1 MKTCTLAELSEAVGA
16 VLHGDP
22 LCEVNAIAP
31 LGSAGP
37 GALSFLS
44 NKRYLKFLKSTG
56 ATAVILTPEYLS
68 DCPCHAMVVE
78 DPYLGYA
85 KAARFMYSETP
96 YSPGIH
102 PAAIVHPSATISAS
116 ATVAAHAVVSR
127 NAIIGPGTYIGPGT
141 VIGDDVVI
149 GADTRLL
156 AAVTLYQGVIVGD
169 HVIIHAGVVIGAD
182 GFGIAEQPDRSW
194 LKIPQLGTVIIKDD
208 VEIGANTTIDRGSL
222 GDTLI
227 EEGVK
232 IDNQV
237 QIGHNV
243 TIGAHTAIAGCVG
256 IAGSV
261 RIGRNCRI
269 GGGCGISGHLELADG
284 VVLTAMSGVSN
295 SIRHPGVYS
304 SPLSITDNHTWRK
317 NVARFH
323 RLDQTLR
330 NIMDELKSLRGKI
343 N

>member
-22 LCEVNAIAP
+22 LCEVNTIAP
-31 LGSAGP
+31 LGEAAP
-37 GALSFLS
+37 GAVSFLS
-44 NKRYLKFLKSTG
+44 NKRYSRLLKSTR

-68 DCPCHAMVVE
+68 DCPCHALVMD

-85 KAARFMYSETP
+85 RAARLMYTELSH
-96 YSPGIH
+96 SPGVH
-102 PAAIVHPSATISAS
+102 PAAVIPASATISDS
-116 ATVAAHAVVSR
+116 ATVAAQVVVGENAV
-127 NAIIGPGTYIGPGT
+127 IGPRTYLGPGC
-141 VIGDDVVI
+141 VIGDDVVV
-149 GADTRLL
+149 GTDTRLV
-156 AAVTLYQGVIVGD
+156 AGVTLYRGVVIGD
-169 HVIIHAGVVIGAD
+169 RVSIHAGAVIGAD
-182 GFGIAEQPDRSW
+182 GFGVAEQSDGSW
-194 LKIPQLGTVIIKDD
+194 LKIPQLGKVIIGND
-208 VEIGANTTIDRGSL
+208 VEIGANTTIDRGAL

-237 QIGHNV
+237 QIAHNV

-261 RIGRNCRI
+261 RIGRYCRI

-295 SIRHPGVYS
+295 SIRQAGVYS
-304 SPLSITDNHTWRK
+304 SPLSATDNHTWRK

-323 RLDQTLR
+323 RLDRTLR
-330 NIMDELKSLRGKI
+330 SIMDEIRILRGKV